1 MKKILY
7 MLMSVF
13 LLIGSF
19 ILINQLQEKNFAV
32 FNKVSS
38 ESIEA
43 VKETLEEKQ
52 ELPFTALL
60 CNEIRVPFDD
70 TANTFFVPV
79 NIETEQWETMKFESG
94 QQEFRILFEEDIT
107 DKKKSDVIAKGELLD
122 LIIYSADSWAEY
134 HVTFTGLP
142 VIDLATNEGFYVA
155 EEITGTAVFF
165 DTDFL
170 VHGTQNSEYNGHIR
184 GNTSRMF
191 PKKGYKIN
199 LTKQG
204 VDGTAELNKM
214 SLFGMRK
221 DDDWILHALY
231 NDDTKIRDMLSM
243 AVWDTFGAKSVYE
256 NSYYGPK
263 MTYVEVFA
271 DNIYCGLYGLMEPVD
286 AKQLN
291 LMEEDYLY
299 KKSNSGGLDYLYP
312 VLHDFTDPYEEIAGF
327 NIKEGSLD
335 ADADLW
341 NPLADL
347 SAVVTKS
354 DESFLEEDTGLID
367 EKSALNLWLFIQ
379 LITGYDHTAKNV
391 FYVAKYNEDLP
402 EEYQFSFAPWDM
414 DLTWGNVSVG
424 EINPVYTEFEWEIV
438 EDRIAWIVG
447 DRLVGTDR
455 NQSRKYV
462 QELYKELRAT
472 SLSNESIEEMIQ
484 EFDHQLRGSG
494 AFERDRKIW
503 PEGVHADSCK
513 QLLDYAKER
522 LEFLDK
528 ALYDEKYYKLEVE

>member
-1 MKKILY
+1 MKKIMC
-7 MLMSVF
+7 MLVSIFMF
-13 LLIGSF
+13 IGSF
-19 ILINQLQEKNFAV
+19 ILINRLQMKNFTV

-38 ESIEA
+38 ETIET
-43 VKETLEEKQ
+43 VKEGLEEKQ
-52 ELPFTALL
+52 ELEFTALL

-70 TANTFFVPV
+70 ASNTFFVPLDME
-79 NIETEQWETMKFESG
+79 NEQWETLKFTSG
-94 QQEFRILFEEDIT
+94 QKEYQLLFYEDVT
-107 DKKKSDVIAKGELLD
+107 SKKKSEVIANGEPLEM
-122 LIIYSADSWAEY
+122 IVYSADSWAEY
-134 HVTFTGLP
+134 EVIFSGLP
-142 VIDLATNEGFYVA
+142 IIDLATNEGFNAA

-165 DTDFL
+165 DTDFSL
-170 VHGTQNSEYNGHIR
+170 HGTETSEYNGHIR

-199 LTKQG
+199 LTKAG
-204 VDGTAELNKM
+204 VDGTTELNKI

-243 AVWDTFGAKSVYE
+243 KVWDTFGAKSVFE

-271 DNIYCGLYGLMEPVD
+271 DNVYCGLYGLMEPVD

-291 LMEEDYLY
+291 LAEEDYLY
-299 KKSNSGGLDYLYP
+299 KKSNPGGLDYMYEGF
-312 VLHDFTDPYEEIAGF
+312 HDNEDPYAEIAGF
-327 NIKEGSLD
+327 KIKSGPIDED
-335 ADADLW
+335 AELW
-341 NPLADL
+341 DPLADL

-354 DESFLEEDTGLID
+354 DEKFLDEKTELIN

-379 LITGYDHTAKNV
+379 MITGYDHTAKNV
-391 FYVAKYNEDLP
+391 FYVAKYDENFP
-402 EEYQFSFAPWDM
+402 EEYQFTFAPWDM

-424 EINPVYTEFEWEIV
+424 EINPVYTEFEPEIV
-438 EDRIAWIVG
+438 RDRVAWIVG
-447 DRLVGTDR
+447 DRLVMVNR
-455 NQSRKYV
+455 NQSQEYV
-462 QELYKELRAT
+462 QELYTELRKT
-472 SLSNESIEEMIQ
+472 VLSNESIEEMIQ
-484 EFDHQLRGSG
+484 QLDHKLRDSG
-494 AFERDRKIW
+494 AFERDHKRW

-528 ALYDEKYYKLEVE
+528 AVYDLEYYDIE

>member
-43 VKETLEEKQ
+43 VKETREEKQ

-79 NIETEQWETMKFESG
+79 NMETEQWETMKFESG

-312 VLHDFTDPYEEIAGF
+312 VLHDFTNPYEEIAGF

-354 DESFLEEDTGLID
+354 DESFLDEDTGLID

-379 LITGYDHTAKNV
+379 VITGYDHTAKNV

-455 NQSRKYV
+455 NQSRRYV
-462 QELYKELRAT
+462 QELYKDLRAT
-472 SLSNESIEEMIQ
+472 SLSDESIEEMIQ
-484 EFDHQLRGSG
+484 EFDHDPAGT
-494 AFERDRKIW
+494 
-503 PEGVHADSCK
+503 
-513 QLLDYAKER
+513 
-522 LEFLDK
+522 
-528 ALYDEKYYKLEVE
+528 